1 MSVNGSDSGHQCRRH
16 VSASE
21 ATGPARQ
28 LSSFDA
34 FIDVIVVIRVL
45 LKYTTSISTSKVN

>member
-1 MSVNGSDSGHQCRRH
+1 MSVDGSDAGHQCRRH

-21 ATGPARQ
+21 ANGPARQ
-28 LSSFDA
+28 LSSYDA